1 MLFVFFYNTLE
12 FQWNFH
18 FFFPIGLKE
27 TTDEPPTQAEQEQE
41 EEQQEEEREEPDIP
55 QHPPPKLPQLPS
67 T

>member
-27 TTDEPPTQAEQEQE
+27 TNDSHA
-41 EEQQEEEREEPDIP
+41 
-55 QHPPPKLPQLPS
+55 
-67 T
+67 